1 MWPNIDR
8 WIDKVIKKRWSLVFL
23 LLLYNPYAHICMF
36 PSIGVDGIALQMW
49 GYFITYSLMISFA
62 PTKGIIVPY
71 YYVSNDA
78 LISMKYIALWTFM
91 WYITY
96 IPPGNI

>member
-1 MWPNIDR
+1 
-8 WIDKVIKKRWSLVFL
+8 
-23 LLLYNPYAHICMF
+23 MF
-36 PSIGVDGIALQMW
+36 PSIGVDGIALLMR
-49 GYFITYSLMISFA
+49 GYFITYSLMISFG
-62 PTKGIIVPY
+62 PTKGIIVLY

-78 LISMKYIALWTFM
+78 LISMKYIAYWTFLYM